1 MEYHY
6 NDYIKLTREYLR
18 NLVYY
23 AEAVKNLTGEI
34 EDIEKELGGVSI
46 KSPGLGDAGGG
57 TPELNT
63 VEQAVDDRVRLADR
77 YQRLVFERA
86 RLQQQIDKVQSAVGK
101 LPDEEREAV
110 RLFYFDRLGYRCMA
124 RALYDSERTC
134 RRRVYSATNSIAF
147 MLFGERSERNIAFI
161 S

>member
-34 EDIEKELGGVSI
+34 EDIEKELGGISI
-46 KSPGLGDAGGG
+46 KSPGLEGVGGG
-57 TPELNT
+57 SPELNT

-110 RLFYFDRLGYRCMA
+110 RMFYFDRLGYRCMA
-124 RALYDSERTC
+124 RARHDSERTC